1 MKIWAKDFTLES
13 LNSTAKNTIEEQL
26 GIHFTEVGDNY
37 IKASMPVDHR
47 THQPFGI
54 LHGGASVVLAE
65 SLGSRASYLCLRSDD
80 HLAVGVEI
88 NANHLRSISEG
99 EVTGLV
105 KPIHIGKQLHVW
117 EIKIFNSQEKL
128 VCISRLTVAIVP
140 KKPAK

>member
-13 LNSTAKNTIEEQL
+13 LNQTARNTIEEQL
-26 GIHFTEVGDNY
+26 GIRFTEIGDNY

-65 SLGSRASYLCLRSDD
+65 SLGSRASYLCLRSKD
-80 HLAVGVEI
+80 HIAVGVEI
-88 NANHLRSISEG
+88 NANHLKSVSEG

-105 KPIHIGKQLHVW
+105 KPIQLGRQLHVW
-117 EIKIFNSQEKL
+117 EIRIYNSQEKL

-140 KKPAK
+140 KRPSM